1 VRVLVAC
8 EFSGVVRDAF
18 LRLGHDAWS
27 CDLLDTESSIPNRHI
42 KGDVRPLLRETWDL
56 VISHPPCTYLCR
68 ASLRWMKRKGR
79 VEAMREAADFFMEC
93 YRANARRVCVE
104 NPIMHLSALRA
115 ISSGYVASLRPS
127 QVIGPWMFGHPAE
140 KETGLWLRGL
150 TRLRATCQVYP
161 SRGNVGLRFPP
172 SPNRWKDRS
181 RTYPVIA
188 EAMATQW
195 G

>member
-1 VRVLVAC
+1 
-8 EFSGVVRDAF
+8 
-18 LRLGHDAWS
+18 
-27 CDLLDTESSIPNRHI
+27 
-42 KGDVRPLLRETWDL
+42 
-56 VISHPPCTYLCR
+56 
-68 ASLRWMKRKGR
+68 M
-79 VEAMREAADFFMEC
+79 EAMREAADFFMEC
-93 YRANARRVCVE
+93 YRANSRRVCVE

-115 ISSGYVASLRPS
+115 ISSGYVAPLRPS

-150 TRLRATCQVYP
+150 PRLRATCPVYP

-172 SPNRWKDRS
+172 SPDRWKDRS
-181 RTYPVIA
+181 RTFSVIA